1 MSGPYADSIA
11 AIEAAWTADWSGHAS
26 VPVVWH
32 QNTNDQIP
40 AAASHQHWLH
50 IAVEHT
56 SEKLVAFGAGRAA
69 NEREVHGSVVIRSLA
84 QRGRGEATQ
93 LGLLDDALAVFR
105 SRRDGALSFLGT
117 SVIDQPGASADGI
130 WWVRS
135 GIAVFTYR
143 FRG

>member
-1 MSGPYADSIA
+1 MSGPYEDSIT
-11 AIEAAWTADWSGHAS
+11 AIEAAWTAGWPAPVG

-32 QNTNDQIP
+32 QNTNDQTP
-40 AAASHQHWLH
+40 AAATYQHWLH
-50 IAVEHT
+50 VAVEHT
-56 SEKLVAFGAGRAA
+56 SERLVAFGGGRAA
-69 NEREVHGSVVIRSLA
+69 NERELLGSIVIRAMA
-84 QRGRGEATQ
+84 QRGRGEAM
-93 LGLLDDALAVFR
+93 LLSLLDQALAVFR
-105 SRRDGALSFLGT
+105 SRRNGALSFVGT

>member
-1 MSGPYADSIA
+1 MSGPYADSLD
-11 AIEAAWTADWSGHAS
+11 AIEAAWTAGWPAPAG

-32 QNTNDQIP
+32 QNTSDVIP
-40 AAASHQHWLH
+40 AASTYQHWLH

-56 SEKLVAFGAGRAA
+56 GERLVAFGGGRAA
-69 NEREVHGSVVIRSLA
+69 NEREVLGSVVIRVMA

-93 LGLLDDALAVFR
+93 LSLLDQALAVFR
-105 SRRDGALSFLGT
+105 SRRDGPLSFIGA